1 MNDKDKKKQ
10 KQAEKSAK
18 KSLGG
23 QVKREVSMSK
33 PSSNVNEARAQMR
46 KAGED
51 VIRTR
56 QEIKRIA
63 SEPKGH
69 FNKRVIGDPQKLSR
83 ELQGS
88 LYAKENKR
96 DSLRK
101 VVRGYEKGSIKK
113 K

>member
-1 MNDKDKKKQ
+1 MYHNDKDKKKKDSSKGDGVKSQ
-10 KQAEKSAK
+10 VEKHTSKKGPAKNEKEARKQMKSA
-18 KSLGG
+18 
-23 QVKREVSMSK
+23 
-33 PSSNVNEARAQMR
+33 AQ
-46 KAGED
+46 D

-69 FNKRVIGDPQKLSR
+69 FNKRVIGDPQKLSKKLR
-83 ELQGS
+83 GS

-101 VVRGYEKGSIKK
+101 VVRGYEKSKLKK
-113 K
+113 